1 MTLIKNLLKMEK
13 QLERTLRDKH
23 QSNLSLKYFIIYLR
37 SKGIEPETVRR
48 KLYCLNNL
56 INHNVNLDNPKA
68 VTETLLNQQE
78 WGKSYKR
85 SILYAYKDY
94 CEFIGLTWNPPVIKR
109 DKPKDSWIP
118 TKQMVYQLIDAL
130 PKKKSIFIHLLAETG
145 MRGYEAELLKWS
157 DVDFERHIINVKTVK
172 NGNPRTLSITNM
184 HGILTKDVFGRL
196 NLLPK
201 VADRIFGN
209 NKYYSIRNDFK
220 SLSKRIAHKLD
231 SPDIARITPH
241 RLRHYAGTKLY
252 IATRDLMTVKYLL
265 GHVNIQSTVRYVHL
279 AEAYIKEPTNFIV
292 KIANTDD
299 EQIELMEQGF
309 ELCGKSVS
317 GKPILRKPK

>member
-1 MTLIKNLLKMEK
+1 MEK
-13 QLERTLRDKH
+13 QIEATLRDN
-23 QSNLSLKYFIIYLR
+23 QQNDISLKYFIIHVR
-37 SKGIEPETVRR
+37 SKGREPETVKR

-56 INHNVNLDNPKA
+56 INHGVDLNNPKG
-68 VTETLLNQQE
+68 VTEILLNQN
-78 WGKSYKR
+78 WSKSYKR
-85 SILYAYKDY
+85 SVLYAYKDY
-94 CEFIGLTWNPPVIKR
+94 CEFVGLTWTPPVIKR
-109 DKPKDSWIP
+109 DKTIDSWIP

-145 MRGYEAELLKWS
+145 MRGYEAELLEWS

-184 HGILTKDVFGRL
+184 HGILTKEVFGRL

-220 SLSKRIAHKLD
+220 SLSKRIAHKLH

-265 GHVNIQSTVRYVHL
+265 GHVNIQSTIRYVHL
-279 AEAYIKEPTNFIV
+279 AEAYIKEPSNFIV
-292 KIANTDD
+292 KIANTDNQ
-299 EQIELMEQGF
+299 QIELMEQGF